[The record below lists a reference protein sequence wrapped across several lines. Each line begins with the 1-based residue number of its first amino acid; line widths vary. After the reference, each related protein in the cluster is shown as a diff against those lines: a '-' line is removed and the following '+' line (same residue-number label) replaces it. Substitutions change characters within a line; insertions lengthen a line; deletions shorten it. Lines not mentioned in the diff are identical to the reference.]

1 MRGVPAAPRP
11 RPESVTD
18 ALHACSARSPR
29 EELHQLLMRC
39 TRYGALHPLRG
50 ATPEQK
56 GCNADG
62 SGAVPTDRVQCP
74 HNNHNCAQRLPT
86 HPVRQS
92 QTQPHSHTA
101 TQPRSHTAT
110 QPRDAR
116 PSSGLASQQK
126 QSGRY
131 TRYGALHHLGSL
143 TSPPNWCNSALSG
156 ATPLGNKH
164 NHDNVPSRKEPRR
177 LPLGNRRGLA
187 LTTQLSRSR

>member
-39 TRYGALHPLRG
+39 TRYGALHPNRRG
-50 ATPEQK
+50 
-56 GCNADG
+56 
-62 SGAVPTDRVQCP
+62 VMLTDRVQCP

-92 QTQPHSHTA
+92 QTQPHSHA
-101 TQPRSHTAT
+101 AT

-143 TSPPNWCNSALSG
+143 TPPPNWCNSALSG

-164 NHDNVPSRKEPRR
+164 NHENVPSRKEPRR

>member
-29 EELHQLLMRC
+29 EALHQLLMRC

-62 SGAVPTDRVQCP
+62 SGAVPPTTSITARNSSP
-74 HNNHNCAQRLPT
+74 HTLSGSPR
-86 HPVRQS
+86 
-92 QTQPHSHTA
+92 
-101 TQPRSHTAT
+101 RSHTAT
-110 QPRDAR
+110 QPRDAL

-143 TSPPNWCNSALSG
+143 TPPPNWCNSALSG

-164 NHDNVPSRKEPRR
+164 NHENVPSRKEPRR

>member
-1 MRGVPAAPRP
+1 MHPLRGATP
-11 RPESVTD
+11 VTG
-18 ALHACSARSPR
+18 RY
-29 EELHQLLMRC
+29 
-39 TRYGALHPLRG
+39 TRYGALHPNRRG
-50 ATPEQK
+50 
-56 GCNADG
+56 
-62 SGAVPTDRVQCP
+62 VMLTDRVQCLQIGCSAPITTTTARNASP
-74 HNNHNCAQRLPT
+74 HTLSGSPR
-86 HPVRQS
+86 R
-92 QTQPHSHTA
+92 SHTA
-101 TQPRSHTAT
+101 TQPHSHAAT

-143 TSPPNWCNSALSG
+143 TPPPNWCNSALSG

-164 NHDNVPSRKEPRR
+164 NHENVPSRKEPRR